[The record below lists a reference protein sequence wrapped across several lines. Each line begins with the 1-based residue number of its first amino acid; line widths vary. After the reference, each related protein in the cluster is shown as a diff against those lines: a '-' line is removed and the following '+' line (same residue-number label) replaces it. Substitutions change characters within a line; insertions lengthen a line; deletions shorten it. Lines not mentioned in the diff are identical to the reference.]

1 MEEITAFP
9 LGKVAVLD
17 LLTDRE
23 QQHNAWRPL
32 SVRLKGRYELKM
44 SINK

>member
-23 QQHNAWRPL
+23 RWLVHCP
-32 SVRLKGRYELKM
+32 SELHVDHAFAGA
-44 SINK
+44 